1 MGLNFS
7 IPIPLSNL
15 VIQGDLQTALNSELQ
30 AKQLLAAAE
39 LRASTEVRGPYERY
53 TLAVDAVS
61 HYSAELLR
69 DADRVLEAKVYSYNR
84 GSSSLLE
91 VLDAQRV
98 NNDVYLAY
106 YAALNEQAKA
116 LVALEQSAGI
126 WDVNF

>member
-1 MGLNFS
+1 MNFS

-15 VIQGDLQTALNSELQ
+15 INQGDLQAALNSELQ
-30 AKQLLAAAE
+30 AKQVLAAVE
-39 LRASTEVRGPYERY
+39 LKANTEVRGAYERY

-106 YAALNEQAKA
+106 HAALNEQAKA

>member
-1 MGLNFS
+1 MC
-7 IPIPLSNL
+7 
-15 VIQGDLQTALNSELQ
+15 
-30 AKQLLAAAE
+30 
-39 LRASTEVRGPYERY
+39 
-53 TLAVDAVS
+53 
-61 HYSAELLR
+61 SAR